1 MQHDRDQFHSPT
13 LSRGRQTIPGGR
25 GIAGLEAGRAVVE
38 ADKLVGVGQA
48 ELAVAHGVHPDGRIL
63 LDLLVLQKRT
73 GHEGDI
79 IGRRQMRVRV
89 RPIVQPG
96 AVDKMRVRH
105 AKLGCTVVHARNEGG
120 LAARH
125 VLGQCAGA
133 VVRRRDDDGFEH
145 LPERQLLVFLKID
158 LAAALGGCRG
168 GGRDGVVPANGTVV
182 QRFHHQQQR
191 HDLRNAGRTE
201 LFVRVFFIEDLPR
214 VLLHQDARRCGQRQI
229 LRLRRQAQSHCENK
243 RKRDAEQLLFHRKTP
258 FRFICTSI

>member
-1 MQHDRDQFHSPT
+1 
-13 LSRGRQTIPGGR
+13 
-25 GIAGLEAGRAVVE
+25 
-38 ADKLVGVGQA
+38 
-48 ELAVAHGVHPDGRIL
+48 
-63 LDLLVLQKRT
+63 
-73 GHEGDI
+73 
-79 IGRRQMRVRV
+79 MRET
-89 RPIVQPG
+89 
-96 AVDKMRVRH
+96 K
-105 AKLGCTVVHARNEGG
+105 
-120 LAARH
+120 AASLPAH